1 MQVER
6 SNPQKAM
13 TPVSVVIIGRNEA
26 GNISECVS
34 SALNMEY
41 PRELLEVIYVDTGS
55 TDGTQDIARAAGARV
70 IEAKSPLPCA
80 SLGRNTG
87 LKESKHGVIHFVDGD
102 MTIAPG
108 YLKKAVERL
117 EAGDAASV
125 IGRVVERRA
134 ETNWISRVLNI
145 DWKKKEEGYVNAP
158 GGGGT
163 FIRAALEK
171 TGGYNIGLPVA
182 EEIDIGI
189 RLRAAGYRI
198 CLINDVM
205 ATHDYG
211 VNSVWEL
218 ALRYYGSGRGR
229 FRILVC
235 RDVPREIRKSCWK
248 LPRQAAAVLAVI
260 TIMLLLGYSLEVL
273 ALLLLYPAVY
283 PAVVVMADW
292 KNIVTKK
299 LGLDAFLYTY
309 IFGMMKPV
317 IFLGMLRES
326 VAYGIKS
333 LKQGSL

>member
-1 MQVER
+1 L
-6 SNPQKAM
+6 P
-13 TPVSVVIIGRNEA
+13 PVSVVIIGRNEA
-26 GNISECVS
+26 GNIRECVES
-34 SALNMEY
+34 VLKMDY
-41 PRELLEVIYVDTGS
+41 PQELLEVIYVDTGS
-55 TDGTQDIARAAGARV
+55 TDGTQNIASAAGARV
-70 IEAKSPLPCA
+70 VEVRSLSPCA
-80 SLGRNTG
+80 ALARNTG
-87 LKESKHGVIHFVDGD
+87 LKESKHGVMHFVDGD
-102 MTIAPG
+102 MAIAPG

-117 EAGDAASV
+117 AAGDAASV
-125 IGRVVERRA
+125 IGRVTERHS

-145 DWKKKEEGYVNAP
+145 DWKKKEEGYINAP

-171 TGGYNIGLPVA
+171 IGGYNVGLPVA

-205 ATHDYG
+205 AAHDYG

-235 RDVPREIRKSCWK
+235 RDVPEEIRKSSWK
-248 LPRQAAAVLAVI
+248 LPRQAAIALAVI
-260 TIMLLLGYSLEVL
+260 SLMLFLGYGYEVL
-273 ALLLLYPAVY
+273 ALLFSYPVIY
-283 PAVVVMADW
+283 PAVVVLADW

-309 IFGMMKPV
+309 IFGVMKPV
-317 IFLGMLRES
+317 IFLGMVRES
-326 VAYGIKS
+326 VEYGIKR
-333 LKQGSL
+333 LK